1 MRHASRLAFTALFWL
16 LGLPVFTG
24 ALCAQSPVGFEETF
38 ALAPDREA
46 ALAQLVPGSE
56 EHFYYRCLLY
66 QHQGK
71 LAEADT
77 LLQQWREALGDSDRR
92 RQLLCRQIL
101 LLYSAD
107 PEKSLTRLKDELGL
121 RFDHERE
128 NAAGADTTPSTLAPD
143 ALDFGKLAAKYLAQD
158 PGLSRF
164 NDSALPRL
172 AALNPDARLKH
183 EILKRL
189 QLPILPDLARWVAED
204 LDAHPERGFG
214 DYMVHRQLTQEQLDE
229 LAALRPAL
237 LRNTNYVGAC
247 LVRLRPRD
255 GAAQLEASPAE
266 RMAYLERL
274 QAFAERLAPAFDGL
288 KALVLYH
295 RLLEDRT
302 RGTYDRARFLA
313 YLRLPKA
320 AGYVNPDFRAKSGGR
335 QSLGDMNSS
344 WGSQLALLGAG
355 DDEPLV
361 RDYLARFLED
371 ADTPAEFAE
380 FIESGYLQKLWAETR
395 LLAGKGDPQ
404 RLTAVLTP
412 VVADALKERVDL
424 EFLPVNPRTFGAA
437 DPVKLSLAV
446 KNIKTLLVK
455 VYAVDLLAF
464 RRAGTA
470 AAFERNADLEGILPT
485 AERSFTYEEPPV
497 RRVVRSYDFPELSG
511 RGLYVVDFIGN
522 GRSVRALVQKGRLT
536 ALTEPAADGQ
546 HVTVL
551 DESGRIVKDAGL
563 WMENRLY
570 RSAADGTIV
579 LPYSERPGTKNVAF
593 LAGESV
599 SLGTLDHLAENYRLD
614 AGFHVERE
622 ALLAGKTATV
632 AVRPVL
638 TINGKP
644 IGLDCLESPVLVVAT
659 GDLDRAQSVREVPN
673 FALKGELEP
682 VYAFQVPERL
692 TSITFTLKAKVRPAQ
707 GGEPRDLS
715 STASFPLN
723 GIDATD
729 ATEALFLSL
738 AEGGYAVDLLGKSGE
753 ARVGRAVMV
762 QLTHR
767 DFKETL
773 DFLLRTDANGRVRL
787 GKLPGVTAVQAQA
800 EPVQRSWTLPTD
812 RYLLESPVVRPAGAP
827 VRIPGAAADGPPPFL
842 LERGDRG
849 VALHDRSA
857 ALGREDGFLVLKDLP
872 AGAYELYLPDDGRVI
887 GVRLAPPEGA
897 EGRLRDGDR
906 RWDAATPEPLQ
917 VIRLDAGA
925 EAVRIQLA
933 NWTAGTRVHVAAS
946 RFLPDHDLFA
956 DLTPFAFPGPASALV
971 GVPLSDYTGGR
982 ALDDEMRYILE
993 RQRAPR
999 LPGNTLPRPGL
1010 LLNPWAVEKTETGVQ
1025 AGMAGEGYG
1034 AGAAGGWAGASRGDA
1049 GTKLSVALPGGYES
1063 LEFLRNPGVFLANL
1077 RPDANGVVTVPRKDL
1092 GDAQLVRVL
1101 AVDERR
1107 SACRVFPFPETP
1119 AAFRDLCL
1127 AEGLDPAKRF
1137 TEQKAVRPLAAGE
1150 SVAIADLTSAKLVL
1164 VDDLDRAYR
1173 LFSAV
1178 SPDGALGEFAF
1189 LPRWDKMSEAE
1200 RAEAYGRCASH
1211 ELHLFLYFKD
1221 RPWFDRVVRPYLKN
1235 KLTKTFIDKFLLE
1248 EDLAAYR
1255 RPFAFER
1262 LNTLEKAFLAVRVP
1276 EERKAVADWIRK
1288 HLESNPPSVDE
1299 LVLRFDTALG
1309 IEGLDA
1315 GDRLGLEEAREAA
1328 EDQISGMPE
1337 AGISADQIT
1346 VASSAPLA
1354 SEEADESSRDG
1365 YFAKKEKAAMQPS
1378 APRPAPAAMKARR
1391 MDAPAAFRQVERTR
1405 ELAESDY
1412 YRLAPAAESPGRV
1425 RPNRFWLD
1433 FVLHE
1438 GGDGFRSPH
1447 VLEAPG
1453 SLTETLAA
1461 LAVLDVPFKAE
1472 KPETKAEGTA
1482 FTLKAASPALAVVRE
1497 IREAGESKP
1506 AGASILATQRFFR
1519 PDEDTVMINGEP
1531 QEKYVEGEFLPRVVY
1546 GCRVVLT
1553 NPGGLRKRLDVLLQV
1568 PRGAVPVS
1576 AGRVT
1581 RSVPVLLDPYA
1592 TRQLMYFFYFPK
1604 PGEFAHYPAQVSA
1617 GGVPLAACEAKPL
1630 HVVETP
1636 SVIDKTSWSY
1646 ISQDA
1651 PPEDVLRYLGEE
1663 NLNGVRLGR
1672 IAWRVKDA
1680 AFYRAALDV
1689 LTRRHVYDA
1698 DLFSYGVRHKD
1709 VPAIREFLLH
1719 RPDFRD
1725 RLGPFLQSP
1734 LLDLD
1739 PAAIGA
1745 YRHLEYEPLV
1755 NARAHTFGKQ
1765 RTIPN
1770 DRLSAQYQAFLN
1782 LLAFRPTLTDADRLE
1797 AAYYLLLQDRIP
1809 EGRDLFA
1816 KVDAGKLATRLQY
1829 DYCAAWLAFFTD
1841 TPATARALAQ
1851 GYKSHPVK
1859 RWAERFGDVLA
1870 QLDEM
1875 EGRAGA
1881 AAPDRNDRNRRQEAL
1896 ASTEPS
1902 LELKV
1907 EGRKI
1912 VLEHRNVPEIR
1923 LGFHPTDA
1931 EVLFSRDPF
1940 GGATAGQAA
1949 VVRAKETRVVKPAPG
1964 ATRTVVDL
1972 PPGLQNA
1979 DVVVSAEGGGVTRTT
1994 PCHGGALTVQV
2005 VEAFGQVKVTRE
2017 AGGRPVSKAYVKVYA
2032 RWKDGS
2038 VNFYKDGYTDL
2049 RGRFDY
2055 ASLSTDDLD
2064 RTDRFAILVL
2074 SDTDGAV
2081 VKEAA
2086 PPGR

>member
-1 MRHASRLAFTALFWL
+1 MRNTSRFVFAALFTL
-16 LGLPVFTG
+16 LLLPAFTG
-24 ALCAQSPVGFEETF
+24 APRAQSPVGFEESF

-56 EHFYYRCLLY
+56 EHFFYRCLLL
-66 QHQGK
+66 QHQGR
-71 LAEADT
+71 LAEAEA
-77 LLQQWREALGDSDRR
+77 LLAQWREALGESER
-92 RQLLCRQIL
+92 RQTILFRQIL
-101 LLYSAD
+101 LQYAAE
-107 PEKSLTRLKDELGL
+107 PEKALARLKERLNL

-128 NAAGADTTPSTLAPD
+128 NAAGADTTPSALAAD
-143 ALDFGKLAAKYLAQD
+143 ALDFGKLAAKCLAQD
-158 PGLSRF
+158 AGLSRF

-172 AALNPDARLKH
+172 AALAPDARTRH
-183 EILKRL
+183 EILRRL
-189 QLPILPDLARWVAED
+189 QLPVLPDLARWVAED
-204 LDAHPERGFG
+204 LDAHPDRGFG
-214 DYMVHRQLTQEQLDE
+214 DYAIHRQLTQEQLDE
-229 LAALRPAL
+229 LARLRPAL
-237 LRNTNYVGAC
+237 LKNSNYVGAC

-255 GAAQLEASPAE
+255 GAALLEASPAE
-266 RMAYLERL
+266 RLAYLERL
-274 QAFAERLAPAFDGL
+274 QAFAGNLPPSFDGL
-288 KALVLYH
+288 KALILYH
-295 RLLEDRT
+295 RLAEDRT

-320 AGYVNPDFRAKSGGR
+320 AGYVSPEYRVKSGGR
-335 QSLGDMNSS
+335 QTLGDMNAS
-344 WGSQLALLGAG
+344 WGSQLALPGAG

-380 FIESGYLQKLWAETR
+380 FVESEYLQKLWAATR

-404 RLTAVLTP
+404 RLTAILTP
-412 VVADALKERVDL
+412 SVADALKERVDL
-424 EFLPVNPRTFGAA
+424 DFLPVNPKTFGASE
-437 DPVKLSLAV
+437 PVRLSLAV

-455 VYAVDLLAF
+455 IYTVDLLAF
-464 RRAGTA
+464 RRGTA
-470 AAFERNADLEGILPT
+470 AAGFERNADLEGILPT
-485 AERSFTYEEPPV
+485 AERAFTYEEPPL
-497 RRVVRSYDFPELSG
+497 RRVVRSYDFPELAG
-511 RGLYVVDFIGN
+511 RGLYVIDFIGN
-522 GRSVRALVQKGRLT
+522 GRSVRAVIQKGRLT
-536 ALTEPAADGQ
+536 AVSGPAGDGQ

-551 DESGRIVKDAGL
+551 DEAGRVVKDAGL

-570 RSAADGTIV
+570 RSTADGTIIV
-579 LPYSERPGTKNVAF
+579 PYSERPGTKNIAF
-593 LAGESV
+593 LAGDSV

-644 IGLDCLESPVLVVAT
+644 IGLDVLESPVLVIAT
-659 GDLDRAQSVREVPN
+659 EDLDRAQSVREVPN
-673 FALKGELEP
+673 FALKGDQEP
-682 VYAFQVPERL
+682 VYGFQVPERL
-692 TSITFTLKAKVRPAQ
+692 TSITFTLKAKIRPAQ

-723 GIDATD
+723 RIDAT
-729 ATEALFLSL
+729 AFTEALFLTL
-738 AEGGYAVDLLGKSGE
+738 AEGGYAVDFLGKSGE
-753 ARVGRAVMV
+753 PRAGRTVTV
-762 QLTHR
+762 RLTHR

-773 DFLLRTDANGRVRL
+773 DFLLRTDASGRVRL
-787 GKLPGVTAVQAQA
+787 GKLPGVTVVQAQA
-800 EPVQRSWTLPTD
+800 EAVQRAWTLPTD
-812 RYLLESPVVRPAGAP
+812 RHLLESPLVRPAGTP
-827 VRIPGAAADGPPPFL
+827 VHVPAAAPEGLPPFL

-857 ALGREDGFLVLKDLP
+857 AISREDGFLVLKDLP
-872 AGAYELYLPDDGRVI
+872 AGAYELYLPDEGRVV

-906 RWDAATPEPLQ
+906 RWDAVSPEPLQ
-917 VIRLDAGA
+917 VTRLDAGA

-933 NWTAGTRVHVAAS
+933 HWTAGTRVHVAAS
-946 RFLPDHDLFA
+946 RFFPDHHLFS
-956 DLTPFAFPGPASALV
+956 DLTPFAFPGPSSGLV
-971 GVPLSDYTGGR
+971 SVPPSDYTGGR
-982 ALDDEMRYILE
+982 SLDDEMRYILE

-1025 AGMAGEGYG
+1025 AGEAGGDYG
-1034 AGAAGGWAGASRGDA
+1034 AGTAGGVGGSGYGGGA
-1049 GTKLSVALPGGYES
+1049 GTRLSVAPPGGYES
-1063 LEFLRNPGVFLANL
+1063 LEFLRNPGIFLANL
-1077 RPDANGVVTVPRKDL
+1077 RPDTNGVVTVARKDL

-1101 AVDERR
+1101 AADARQ
-1107 SACRVFPFPETP
+1107 SACRIFPFPETP
-1119 AAFRDLCL
+1119 AAFRDLRL
-1127 AEGLDPAKRF
+1127 ADGLDPAKRF

-1150 SVAIADLTSAKLVL
+1150 ALTVADLTSAKLVL
-1164 VDDLDRAYR
+1164 VDDVERAFR

-1189 LPRWDKMSEAE
+1189 LPRWDRLSEAE

-1221 RPWFDRVVRPYLKN
+1221 RPWFDRVVRPYLRN
-1235 KLTKTFIDKFLLE
+1235 KLEKTFVDRFLLE
-1248 EDLAAYR
+1248 EDLGAYR

-1262 LNTLEKAFLAVRVP
+1262 LNTLEKALLAVRVP
-1276 EERKAVADWIRK
+1276 EERKAVADWVRK
-1288 HLESNPPSVDE
+1288 YLESNPPSVDE
-1299 LVLRFDTALG
+1299 LVRRLDTALG
-1309 IEGLDA
+1309 IEGLDT
-1315 GDRLGLEEAREAA
+1315 GDRLGLEDARELA
-1328 EDQISGMPE
+1328 ETTSEVALPSE
-1337 AGISADQIT
+1337 T
-1346 VASSAPLA
+1346 VSDMAMLAPGVA
-1354 SEEADESSRDG
+1354 SEEADEESKDG

-1378 APRPAPAAMKARR
+1378 APRPAAAPMRARR
-1391 MDAPAAFRQVERTR
+1391 MDAPAAFRQVERTK

-1412 YRLAPAAESPGRV
+1412 YRLPTSAESPDRV

-1438 GGDGFRSPH
+1438 GGAGFRSPH

-1453 SLTETLAA
+1453 TLTETLAA

-1482 FTLKAASPALAVVRE
+1482 FTLKSAGSALAVVRE
-1497 IREAGESKP
+1497 IREAAETAP
-1506 AGASILATQRFFR
+1506 AGASVLATQRFFR
-1519 PDEDTVMINGEP
+1519 PDEATVMVNGEP
-1531 QEKYVEGEFLPRVVY
+1531 QEKYVEGEFLPRTVY

-1581 RSVPVLLDPYA
+1581 KSVPVLLPPYA
-1592 TRQLMYFFYFPK
+1592 TKQLEYFFYFPAT
-1604 PGEFAHYPAQVSA
+1604 GEFAHYPAQVSA
-1617 GGVPLAACEAKPL
+1617 GGTPLAACEAKPL
-1630 HVVETP
+1630 KVVETP
-1636 SVIDKTSWSY
+1636 SVVDRTSWSY
-1646 ISQDA
+1646 LSQDA
-1651 PPEDVLRYLGEE
+1651 PAEYVLRYLGEE

-1672 IAWRVKDA
+1672 IAWRLRDP
-1680 AFYRAALDV
+1680 AFYRAAVDT

-1698 DLFSYGVRHKD
+1698 ELFAYGVHHRD
-1709 VPAIREFLLH
+1709 VAAIREFLLH
-1719 RPDFRD
+1719 RDDVRD

-1739 PAAIGA
+1739 PAALGT

-1770 DRLSAQYQAFLN
+1770 DRLAAQYKAFLE
-1782 LLAFRPTLTDADRLE
+1782 LLAYRPALTDADRLE

-1816 KVDAGKLATRLQY
+1816 KVDAAKLATRLQY

-1841 TPATARALAQ
+1841 TPATARTLAQ
-1851 GYKSHPVK
+1851 GYKAYPVR
-1859 RWAERFGDVLA
+1859 RWAERFGDVLS

-1875 EGRAGA
+1875 EGRASA

-1923 LGFHPTDA
+1923 VGFHPTDA

-1972 PPGLQNA
+1972 PTGLQNA
-1979 DVVVSAEGGGVTRTT
+1979 DTVVSAEGGGVTRTA

-2017 AGGRPVSKAYVKVYA
+2017 AGGRPVAKAYVKVYA

-2064 RTDRFAILVL
+2064 RTARFAILVL